1 LRGKDIILIYDVYR
15 RFFRGR
21 KFMNEIKDEVGR
33 FLLDLAKLAFASLV
47 LGTVVRGNIDDYVI
61 IIGGIIGSFICLVV
75 GLLLIYY
82 SRREK

>member
-1 LRGKDIILIYDVYR
+1 MLKGG
-15 RFFRGR
+15 FFRDR

-61 IIGGIIGSFICLVV
+61 IIGGTISSLLCFIV
-75 GLLLIYY
+75 GLLFIYH
-82 SRREK
+82 SRRGK